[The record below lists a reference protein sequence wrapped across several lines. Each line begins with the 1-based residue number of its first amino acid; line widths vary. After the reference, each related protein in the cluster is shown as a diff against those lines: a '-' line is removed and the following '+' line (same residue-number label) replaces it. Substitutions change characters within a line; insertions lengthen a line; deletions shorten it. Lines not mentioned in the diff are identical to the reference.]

1 MRLDWIGL
9 DWIGSEFRLASF
21 GIALRW
27 RLELELEL
35 EFRIDGFR
43 LGWIVFG

>member
-1 MRLDWIGL
+1 MRLNEIGL
-9 DWIGSEFRLASF
+9 EFRLASF

-27 RLELELEL
+27 RLELELE
-35 EFRIDGFR
+35 FRIDGFR